1 MSLNTITR
9 GTPRAHR
16 RKLQPVEKI
25 TNIDAMAIVERMNT
39 LYDIKN
45 FRDVFENKNEYL
57 YSAINTVLNRKLTSA
72 KEGFMQ
78 MSRLDFFKRKF
89 NAESSL
95 EAIMM
100 NFLWNDDNRPH
111 MSSSSYMVNIWD
123 LDTVLWNKLFNI
135 HNALMKF
142 NDNDNKALNKT
153 ARNLYESIYTILQ
166 LALHD
171 NASISWEDVYYEFE
185 QKVDEHLTEYM
196 RHANKYFDFEIDRVY
211 KQMFGDIQWLK
222 ETFFPR
228 NK

>member
-1 MSLNTITR
+1 MYRN
-9 GTPRAHR
+9 
-16 RKLQPVEKI
+16 
-25 TNIDAMAIVERMNT
+25 
-39 LYDIKN
+39 
-45 FRDVFENKNEYL
+45 
-57 YSAINTVLNRKLTSA
+57 
-72 KEGFMQ
+72 
-78 MSRLDFFKRKF
+78 
-89 NAESSL
+89 
-95 EAIMM
+95 
-100 NFLWNDDNRPH
+100 
-111 MSSSSYMVNIWD
+111 
-123 LDTVLWNKLFNI
+123 
-135 HNALMKF
+135 
-142 NDNDNKALNKT
+142 NKALNKT